1 MRSWDSH
8 IVLWVYFEIGIIIG
22 WTLGSKVTAL
32 RAVFWGFELGGCWF
46 WVGVFCR
53 RSGQCEGDGGVEEV
67 ERASLGVGG
76 GAQGGHDG
84 SVVAVAQVVSGEG
97 GQVCEQ
103 ALVAAG
109 G

>member
-1 MRSWDSH
+1 M
-8 IVLWVYFEIGIIIG
+8 
-22 WTLGSKVTAL
+22 
-32 RAVFWGFELGGCWF
+32 GFRRF

-53 RSGQCEGDGGVEEV
+53 RSGEGEGDGGVEEV
-67 ERASLGVGG
+67 ECASLGVGG
-76 GAQGGHDG
+76 CGEGGNDW
-84 SVVAVAQVVSGEG
+84 SVGVVAQVVSGEG